1 MEIKVILVIYIFN
14 FFIYLYYFLLHY
26 NKITLFFFFIIIF
39 YTELAQ
45 MKLDGNEDE
54 ILTIDVDSSDI
65 PKSSGTESV
74 NIS

>member
-1 MEIKVILVIYIFN
+1 
-14 FFIYLYYFLLHY
+14 
-26 NKITLFFFFIIIF
+26 
-39 YTELAQ
+39 
-45 MKLDGNEDE
+45 MKLDGNEE